1 MLASRLCE
9 FLDDNHAS
17 YVVQTHSLAFTAQGT
32 AALTHTPGREM
43 VKTVIVQWGGRYAM
57 AVLPANE
64 HIEFATLAR
73 AVGARDLQ
81 IADEKEFAGLFPD
94 CETGAMPPFGNLY
107 GLPVFMDEDLTTNK
121 EIAFNAGSHREVM
134 HMPLGEYLKLVRPT
148 IVAFAATP
156 ATVGGD

>member
-1 MLASRLCE
+1 MPARKLCE
-9 FLDDNHAS
+9 FLDANHAA
-17 YVVQTHSLAFTAQGT
+17 YVIQTHSLAYTAQGT

-64 HIEFATLAR
+64 HIEFGALAR
-73 AVGARDLQ
+73 AVGSHDVQ

-94 CETGAMPPFGNLY
+94 CEVGAMPPFGNLY
-107 GLPVFMDEDLTTNK
+107 GLPVFMDEDLTTNR
-121 EIAFNAGSHREVM
+121 EIAFNAGSHREVVR
-134 HMPLGEYLKLVRPT
+134 MPLGEYLKLVRPT

-156 ATVGGD
+156 AAAGD